1 MTPPA
6 GALRRTLSV
15 LRTALGDRW
24 LVTDRSAVRLEP
36 SVELDLAAFE
46 RAASA
51 DDVVSLRLAADLARG
66 PFLAGFGLRDSPGWD
81 DWRAAREAALDR
93 AVGDVLDRLAEALSA
108 AGDHAGA
115 AAMAAR
121 RVERDPLDEAA
132 HRRLM
137 LSLAQAG
144 DRAAAIRQY
153 RACVAVLERE
163 LGVPPLD
170 ETTALY
176 EAIRDGRIATVES
189 PRPAAPAAAPS
200 ETASAAPSSPFIG
213 RDPEL
218 GRLMAGHATSRPDGR
233 LAVVEGEAGIGKTR
247 LLDELAAAA
256 RRAGATVLATCAY
269 TAEAGIPYGVVVE
282 LLRAARRDDASSR
295 RLDGLPDP
303 VRAELSRLVDVG
315 PVPPPPSSDGPG
327 AKARLLAAIAD
338 GLTAAVEGSDAGCIV
353 VDDVHA
359 ADDASREALAW
370 LARRLAGRPL
380 LLVLAWRPEDLDA
393 AGLGFAAS
401 VAGAVTTRIALE
413 RLGPDDAVALARA
426 LQPGGRDDDAV
437 RALAARAEGLPLY
450 LVEAA
455 AGDTSVLEGSPPA
468 AMGTLVRERLA
479 TLGGSAMQ
487 VLTAAAVIGRSFE
500 PGTVRRASGRSEDE
514 VVDALDELLARGI
527 VRELGVGADGE
538 IRYDFAHG
546 LIRDVVYEGTSLARR
561 RLLHRRVADAL
572 RAGPRGRDDVARLTR
587 IASHE
592 QAAGRDAEAAE
603 AYREAGIG
611 AAELLATT
619 EGLSH
624 LETALALGHPD
635 RVDLHRR
642 IGELRTRLGDYPGA
656 LRSLEAAAA
665 IADRPAL
672 VGLERALA
680 AVHLRRGDAT
690 TADGHLAAA
699 LAALP
704 PDDDHDRA
712 RLLADRAIAAIRR
725 GDPFAAAAYAEE
737 ALTRA
742 TGVGDRATIVLAH
755 RVAGLAA
762 RAAGDLPGA
771 TAELEASLALS
782 LESPDIA
789 ARVAAR
795 NALALVSV
803 TAGRR
808 DEAVAHA
815 QAALADVRSIGDR
828 HLEAVVE
835 NTLADTLH
843 AAGRDDE
850 SLDHLK
856 RAVALFADVGGAPTD
871 LTDAEPGVW
880 ALETW

>member
-1 MTPPA
+1 MP
-6 GALRRTLSV
+6 GRR
-15 LRTALGDRW
+15 RW
-24 LVTDRSAVRLEP
+24 R
-36 SVELDLAAFE
+36 
-46 RAASA
+46 
-51 DDVVSLRLAADLARG
+51 
-66 PFLAGFGLRDSPGWD
+66 RDG
-81 DWRAAREAALDR
+81 
-93 AVGDVLDRLAEALSA
+93 
-108 AGDHAGA
+108 
-115 AAMAAR
+115 
-121 RVERDPLDEAA
+121 VERDPLDEAA

-189 PRPAAPAAAPS
+189 PRQSAPAAAPS
-200 ETASAAPSSPFIG
+200 ETAPAAPSSPFIG

-455 AGDTSVLEGSPPA
+455 AGDASVLEGSPPA

-479 TLGGSAMQ
+479 TLGGSATQ

-603 AYREAGIG
+603 AYREAGSAPRSSWPRRRASVTSRRPSRWVTPIASISIG
-611 AAELLATT
+611 ASASCGRGSATT
-619 EGLSH
+619 RGRCGPSKRLPRS
-624 LETALALGHPD
+624 
-635 RVDLHRR
+635 R
-642 IGELRTRLGDYPGA
+642 IGRRSSAWNERSPRSTSGAATRRPQTGISRRRWRPCLRTTTTTARGCWQTG
-656 LRSLEAAAA
+656 RSPPSAAAN
-665 IADRPAL
+665 
-672 VGLERALA
+672 
-680 AVHLRRGDAT
+680 
-690 TADGHLAAA
+690 
-699 LAALP
+699 
-704 PDDDHDRA
+704 
-712 RLLADRAIAAIRR
+712 
-725 GDPFAAAAYAEE
+725 PFAAAAYAEE

-850 SLDHLK
+850 SLEHLK